1 MSDSNPD
8 GQLLAG
14 FGKVDITPPAHE
26 SFEIYDP
33 IFFRALHVRQRD
45 RQVTFL
51 AADLFL
57 FDDTCFD
64 MMAADL
70 AETDVD
76 PAWILPGASHMGTG
90 PTLFQFYV
98 NQPTE
103 ALKEFGNE
111 ARYARAAAEAVRMAR
126 NDAAPARVGVGTGT
140 AEQGLQY
147 NRRAHDEQG
156 NLRMVSLTEFA
167 RPPDDLIYDAVDP
180 QVGVVRFDRDGRRP
194 IALANFGC
202 HALALWDFRGNVSAD
217 YPGVVVG
224 GFDERGIDG
233 LFIQG
238 ALGNV
243 HPVRETDDPCGR
255 IGRSLARTALEI
267 YDGLSPRT
275 HVDLGLFR
283 RTVEIERQPVA
294 DVEAARKEWEA
305 NPAAAE
311 GLARY
316 EYWLARTYRDRLSCT
331 FDFHA
336 IVFGNSAL
344 IHIPGEPFVET
355 AFAIREAAAFDR
367 VLLLCNPCPEVGY
380 LPTAHARVEGG
391 DEVLFAPLEMES
403 EGRICEG
410 AIALLQ
416 EARDRHPS
424 SPDPGE
430 T

>member
-1 MSDSNPD
+1 MSDSNRN
-8 GQLLAG
+8 GRILAG
-14 FGKVDITPPAHE
+14 FGKVDMTPPAHE

-33 IFFRALHVRQRD
+33 IFFRALHVRQGD

-57 FDDTCFD
+57 FDDACFD

-76 PAWILPGASHMGTG
+76 PAWVLPGASHMGTG

-111 ARYARAAAEAVRMAR
+111 ARYARAAVEAVRMAR
-126 NDAAPARVGVGTGT
+126 DDAAPARVAVGTGA

-156 NLRMVSLTEFA
+156 NLRMVSLTEFP
-167 RPPDDLIYDAVDP
+167 RPPDDLVYDAVDL

-194 IALANFGC
+194 IALTNFGC
-202 HALALWDFRGNVSAD
+202 HALAMWDLRGNVSAD
-217 YPGVVVG
+217 YPGVLVG
-224 GFDERGIDG
+224 GLDERGIDG
-233 LFIQG
+233 LFIPG

-255 IGRSLARTALEI
+255 IGRSLAGTALEI
-267 YDGLSPRT
+267 YNGLTPRAD
-275 HVDLGLFR
+275 VQLGRFKH
-283 RTVEIERQPVA
+283 TIQIARQPVSE
-294 DVEAARKEWEA
+294 VEAARKEWEA
-305 NPAAAE
+305 NPPAAE

-316 EYWLARTYRDRLSCT
+316 EYWLARTYRDQPACA

-336 IVFGNSAL
+336 VVLGDSAL
-344 IHIPGEPFVET
+344 VHVPGEPFVET
-355 AFAIREAAAFDR
+355 AFAIREAASFDT

-380 LPTAHARVEGG
+380 LPTARAREEGDG
-391 DEVLFAPLEMES
+391 EVLFAPLEMES
-403 EGRICEG
+403 EAQIRDG
-410 AIALLQ
+410 AIALLK
-416 EARDRHPS
+416 EAGRES
-424 SPDPGE
+424 ANG
-430 T
+430 